1 MERVFE
7 GQVELELSNGKY
19 RGSVLCKGLIS
30 LSTEAFSFRV
40 KLQTIS
46 NHLRSVLESLFWFK
60 MRLTAQIRF
69 ELVRLLSVCCLS
81 VIRQN
86 MH

>member
-7 GQVELELSNGKY
+7 GQVELEFSNGKY
-19 RGSVLCKGLIS
+19 RGSVLSKGLSS
-30 LSTEAFSFRV
+30 LSTKAFSLGV

-46 NHLRSVLESLFWFK
+46 NHLGTVLESLFWFK

-69 ELVRLLSVCCLS
+69 K
-81 VIRQN
+81 
-86 MH
+86 